1 MSWSDELSSLA
12 GRYVPLGLLNKRK
25 PRHYQGIVD
34 MLGDTYGQWHKAWKV
49 LNGPCNGC
57 AVQTDGLRDNVIPNA
72 PHFCLVRLGL
82 VEEAIRPMAD
92 PNTFADAASMR
103 KLGNDRI
110 ERLGRVGTP
119 LIWRK
124 GTPGY
129 QPIAWKEA
137 YDLAATWIT
146 QHRGDQSAFFATSKA
161 VNNEE
166 YFTFQQ
172 FARVVGQ
179 TNNVDSCARQCH
191 AASVTALKATVGV
204 GASTGSLSDFMEAD
218 ALVLAGTNLA
228 NNQPLVMRY
237 IEQGRRKRRGKPY
250 VIVVNAYREPG
261 LERYWVPSHWRSA
274 LFGSQIC
281 DEFVH
286 VRTGGDIAFF
296 NAVLKILIEDKLL
309 TDDHR
314 AWIDEHVSG
323 FDALTSS
330 LREQSISD
338 LSRMSGASQEK
349 IRRTAMVLARS
360 KNIVFC
366 WGMGLTQHR
375 TGTDN
380 IKAFINLAL
389 VLGQLG
395 KSKSGLAPL
404 RGQSGVQATGEC
416 GVAPNIF
423 PGGVGIDAS
432 SAKHYGDL
440 WGATLDDKPG
450 LPTGKMVSA
459 IDQGDIKLLCALGGN
474 LRDTMPDRRYVER
487 VLSTVPFRIRF
498 DVMMNAE
505 TMIEPGE
512 ASLVIPIRNW
522 YEWDSVF
529 TTTSTDRTV
538 RAFQG
543 TLQGQNKHLP
553 ESWIAFKEIARR
565 ILGEDLPGFDYEST
579 QDIREMMSRSI
590 SMYDGIE
597 RLRYPHQQMQWGGP
611 YLLRDG
617 FTNMPDSKAVLSIL
631 KPNATDIPEGHLLL
645 STRRG
650 FGQWNSQHPPAV
662 KKDSFSGA
670 TTRQAILM
678 HPDDI
683 KELGLHHLQP
693 ITVASKTGQTD
704 GVCWCDDH
712 VFPGH
717 VQAFWPVANDLIEY
731 GIYDEPSCEPDYNV
745 AVTIK
750 PR

>member
-1 MSWSDELSSLA
+1 MNWKDELSSA
-12 GRYVPLGLLNKRK
+12 VTKYTPLGILNNRK
-25 PRHYQGIVD
+25 PRHFKGIAS
-34 MLGDTYGQWHKAWKV
+34 MMGDTYGQWHKAWKV

-57 AVQTDGLRDNVIPNA
+57 AVQTDGLRDNVIPHS

-82 VEEAIRPMAD
+82 VEEALRPLAAPD
-92 PNTFADAASMR
+92 AFADVAAIR
-103 KLGNDRI
+103 KLGNDAI

-124 GTPGY
+124 GTSGY
-129 QPIAWKEA
+129 QPISFEEA
-137 YDLAATWIT
+137 YDLAAEWIRK
-146 QHRGDQSAFFATSKA
+146 HRGDECAFFATSKA

-191 AASVTALKATVGV
+191 AASVTALKSTVGV
-204 GASTGSLSDFMEAD
+204 GASTGSLSDFVEAD
-218 ALVLAGTNLA
+218 ALLLAGTNLA

-237 IEQGRRKRRGKPY
+237 IEQGRRKRRGKPF
-250 VIVVNAYREPG
+250 VIVVNAYDEPG
-261 LERYWVPSHWRSA
+261 LDRYWVPSQWRSA

-286 VRTGGDIAFF
+286 VRTGGDVAFF
-296 NAVLKILIEDKLL
+296 NGVLKILIEDKLL
-309 TDDHR
+309 TDDHH
-314 AWIDEHVSG
+314 AWIDQHVSG
-323 FDALTSS
+323 FDELRSALS
-330 LREQSISD
+330 EQSIAD
-338 LSRMSGASQEK
+338 LSEQSGASHEQL
-349 IRRTAMVLARS
+349 RRVAMVLARS
-360 KNIVFC
+360 PNIVFC

-380 IKAFINLAL
+380 VKGIINLAL

-395 KSKSGLAPL
+395 RTKAGLAAL

-423 PGGVGIDAS
+423 PGGVPIDAT
-432 SAKHYGDL
+432 SASHYGTL
-440 WGATLDDKPG
+440 WGATLSDNPG
-450 LPTGKMVSA
+450 LPTGKMVTA
-459 IDQGDIKLLCALGGN
+459 AANGDINVLCGLGGN
-474 LRDTMPDRRYVER
+474 LRDTMPDRSFIER
-487 VLSTVPFRIRF
+487 ALSRVPYRIRF

-522 YEWDSVF
+522 YEWDSVY

-543 TLQGQNKHLP
+543 TLAGENKHLP
-553 ESWIAFKEIARR
+553 EAWIAFREIAKR
-565 ILGEDLPGFDYEST
+565 ILGDDLTGYNYANT
-579 QDIREMMSRSI
+579 QDIREMISKSI
-590 SMYDGIE
+590 IMYDGIE
-597 RLRYPHQQMQWGGP
+597 RLRYPHQQMQWGGQ
-611 YLLRDG
+611 YLFRDG
-617 FTNMPDSKAVLSIL
+617 FTNMPNNKAVFSIL
-631 KPNATDIPEGHLLL
+631 KPDLPEVPEGHLLL

-662 KKDSFSGA
+662 RKDSFSGA

-678 HPDDI
+678 HPDDVARLSLEH
-683 KELGLHHLQP
+683 KQP
-693 ITVASKTGQTD
+693 VTVTSKVGSTK
-704 GVCWCDDH
+704 GVCWSDDH
-712 VFPGH
+712 VRPGH

-745 AVTIK
+745 AVTIE

>member
-1 MSWSDELSSLA
+1 MSWNDQISSMA
-12 GRYVPLGLLNKRK
+12 EKFVPLGVLNNRK
-25 PRHYQGIVD
+25 PRHFRGIWD

-57 AVQTDGLRDNVIPNA
+57 AVQTDGLRDNVLPHA

-82 VEEAIRPMAD
+82 VEETLRPMARVD
-92 PNTFADAASMR
+92 AFADAKAVR

-110 ERLGRVGTP
+110 ERLGRIGTP
-119 LIWRK
+119 LIWRR
-124 GTPGY
+124 GESGY
-129 QPIAWKEA
+129 QPIEWGEA
-137 YDLAATWIT
+137 YDLAGEWIK
-146 QHRGDQSAFFATSKA
+146 QHRGDECAFFATSKA
-161 VNNEE
+161 VCNEE

-191 AASVTALKATVGV
+191 AASVTALKASVGV

-237 IEQGRRKRRGKPY
+237 IEHGRRTRRGKPF
-250 VIVVNAYREPG
+250 VIVVNTYREPG
-261 LERYWVPSHWRSA
+261 LDRYWVPSQWRSA
-274 LFGSQIC
+274 LFGSQVC
-281 DEFVH
+281 DEFVQ

-296 NAVLKILIEDKLL
+296 NAVLKILIEDQLL
-309 TDDHR
+309 TEEHR
-314 AWIDEHVSG
+314 TWIDRHVSG
-323 FDALTSS
+323 F
-330 LREQSISD
+330 ED
-338 LSRMSGASQEK
+338 LSAELKDQSLAELGDLSGVSQEK
-349 IRRTAMVLARS
+349 MRRTAMVLARS
-360 KNIVFC
+360 PNIVFC

-380 IKAFINLAL
+380 VKGLINLAL

-395 KSKSGLAPL
+395 KPKAGLAAL

-423 PGGVGIDAS
+423 PGGTAIDAT
-432 SAKHYGDL
+432 SAEHYGKL
-440 WGATLDDKPG
+440 WGATLSDKPG

-459 IDQGDIKLLCALGGN
+459 AAEGDIKVLCALGGN
-474 LRDTMPDRRYVER
+474 LRDTMPDRKYVER
-487 VLSTVPFRIRF
+487 VLSKVPYRIRF

-505 TMIEPGE
+505 TMVEPGE

-529 TTTSTDRTV
+529 TTTSTDRTI
-538 RAFQG
+538 RAFTG
-543 TLQGQNKHLP
+543 TLAGQNNHLP
-553 ESWIAFKEIARR
+553 ELWVAFKEVARR
-565 ILGEDLPGFDYEST
+565 VIGDDLPGFNYEST
-579 QDIREMMSRSI
+579 QVIREMISRSI
-590 SMYDGIE
+590 GMYDGIE
-597 RLRYPHQQMQWGGP
+597 RLRYPHQQMQWGGQ
-611 YLLRDG
+611 YLFRDG
-617 FTNMPDSKAVLSIL
+617 FTNMPDGKAVFSLL
-631 KPNATDIPEGHLLL
+631 KPEVPDVPEGHLLL

-662 KKDSFSGA
+662 RKDSFSGA
-670 TTRQAILM
+670 TTRQAVLM
-678 HPDDI
+678 HPDDVAT
-683 KELGLHHLQP
+683 LGLRHQQP
-693 ITVASKTGQTD
+693 VTVTSRVGQTN
-704 GVCWCDDH
+704 GVCWSDDH
-712 VFPGH
+712 VLPGH

-745 AVTIK
+745 AVRIK